1 MSAVRLCSAPRGK
14 PPRGAPLSPAHA
26 YPVAG
31 VTAGS
36 ETAAAPKVRTQVAYD
51 GPEGSDLLR
60 YEPYLTH
67 FLPEITDIGNKT
79 CSVKSGTP
87 PHPPTSCAAGG
98 DSWLPAGFRERMAPA
113 APAPAERTGPRA
125 AHGLKTS
132 PDGCGGGEPRG
143 TASRLCRRTL
153 LTVGAAPCPAPS
165 VPLCC
170 AAPHSRQADL
180 SRRSCLQ
187 GLDEHYSS
195 CWNGC

>member
-87 PHPPTSCAAGG
+87 PTPRRRALRAVT
-98 DSWLPAGFRERMAPA
+98 AGFPLASGNGWLLLLQLLQRGRGRGQLTGRKLPRTAVVEESRAVPPA
-113 APAPAERTGPRA
+113 ACVAGR
-125 AHGLKTS
+125 
-132 PDGCGGGEPRG
+132 C
-143 TASRLCRRTL
+143 
-153 LTVGAAPCPAPS
+153 
-165 VPLCC
+165 
-170 AAPHSRQADL
+170 
-180 SRRSCLQ
+180 
-187 GLDEHYSS
+187 
-195 CWNGC
+195 